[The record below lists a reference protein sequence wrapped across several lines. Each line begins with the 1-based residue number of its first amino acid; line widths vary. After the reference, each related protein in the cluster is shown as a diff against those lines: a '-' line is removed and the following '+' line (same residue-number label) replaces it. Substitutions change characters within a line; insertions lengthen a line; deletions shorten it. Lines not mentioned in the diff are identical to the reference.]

1 MPDEAPYRNFNFRV
15 EIDGLPETT
24 FREVVIPGTRIEV
37 VEYRVG
43 ADKVSGTRSSR
54 SRSDGERRAQAGSR
68 SGPLALELVQGRA

>member
-43 ADKVSGTRSSR
+43 ADKVSGTRKL
-54 SRSDGERRAQAGSR
+54 
-68 SGPLALELVQGRA
+68 PVVQ